1 MPNRLKRLRQHPQ
14 TTRFAR
20 QLRQDTTDAEQLL
33 WSRLRRS
40 QLNGFRFRRQRS
52 IGPFIAD
59 FACLNPRLIV
69 ELDGSQHAEHPERDQ
84 KRDTYLRSQGF
95 QVLRFDNHTAL
106 TNTEAV
112 LETILMALD
121 SQSPPRGGDVAER
134 QRG

>member
-1 MPNRLKRLRQHPQ
+1 MPNRLKRLRQHPD

-20 QLRQDTTDAEQLL
+20 QLRKDTTD
-33 WSRLRRS
+33 
-40 QLNGFRFRRQRS
+40 
-52 IGPFIAD
+52 
-59 FACLNPRLIV
+59 
-69 ELDGSQHAEHPERDQ
+69 AEHPERDQ

-112 LETILMALD
+112 LETILKALD